1 MELYTGHRVIATLFL
16 GDFFLQNLRP
26 PLFQIFALVE
36 RARSRRPSRGV
47 TGVLWG
53 LCTARLEGRAG
64 TRGGGLKVAAR
75 PGAGG
80 LEVLTAA
87 CSGEAG
93 GLPGVI
99 PVP

>member
-1 MELYTGHRVIATLFL
+1 M
-16 GDFFLQNLRP
+16 
-26 PLFQIFALVE
+26 
-36 RARSRRPSRGV
+36 
-47 TGVLWG
+47 LWG

-80 LEVLTAA
+80 LEALTAT
-87 CSGEAG
+87 CSVEAG

-99 PVP
+99 PVPCKALLLLRFIPHQNEVVACPSSARCPLRSLL